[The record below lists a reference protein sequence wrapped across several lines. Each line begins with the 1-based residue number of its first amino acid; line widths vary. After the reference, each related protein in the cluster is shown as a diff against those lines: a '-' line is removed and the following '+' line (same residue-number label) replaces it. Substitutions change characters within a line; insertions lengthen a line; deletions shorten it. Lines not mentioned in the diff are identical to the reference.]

1 MWPVNCMP
9 AKRPNARV
17 LVFVKGSDKLP
28 FTVATA
34 CLGCKTPA
42 HHFDHHGVTLRQPA
56 PILVPMQNT
65 LYFYRLLL
73 TMGKHPTLRLNHGL

>member
-1 MWPVNCMP
+1 VDGALVGAGSLWPVKCMP
-9 AKRPNARV
+9 AKRPHARL

-42 HHFDHHGVTLRQPA
+42 HHFDHHEVTLRQPA
-56 PILVPMQNT
+56 RILVPMQNT
-65 LYFYRLLL
+65 LYFL
-73 TMGKHPTLRLNHGL
+73 